1 MIIKWTSWLV
11 GSLLVLLYAAA
22 AHADPIGPGCGSC
35 NGGIY
40 TLTYS
45 GSPISSTATT
55 KTYRV
60 TLTMDTTD
68 PTFIATAAAV
78 DAAAVKISSSVVS
91 TSLFSAPTSGW
102 AITNGGISNSGN
114 PGCSGSGSGFECAGK
129 LGGALI
135 ADSMAWTFDLEIA
148 NSVGLDATA
157 TIKARFIDSSG
168 DKTGALLSEN
178 ITLQTVKQSAAAVPE
193 PGTVLLLGSGLGS
206 LVLSRRRRS

>member
-22 AHADPIGPGCGSC
+22 GHADPIGPGCGSC

-91 TSLFSAPTSGW
+91 TSLFSAPTAGW
-102 AITNGGISNSGN
+102 AITDGGINSG
-114 PGCSGSGSGFECAGK
+114 GCDGSGSGFECAGK
-129 LGGALI
+129 SGGAPI
-135 ADSMAWTFDLEIA
+135 TATMAWTFDLQVA
-148 NSVGLDATA
+148 NAVGLGTA
-157 TIKARFIDSSG
+157 SIKARFIDSSG
-168 DKTGALLSEN
+168 GKTGDLLSEN

-206 LVLSRRRRS
+206 LVYSRRRRS